1 MKLKLVIVTLLALL
15 WSTLSSAEV
24 FYKAV
29 QGDKTLWIMGT
40 VHAAKG
46 DGFALSEQ
54 AQQALTQ
61 SEVIWME
68 VAPEKLQN
76 AQAAFM
82 AHAMRSQGTLEENV
96 DSETWQAF
104 TQVAQQYGIPE
115 QNLNPLNAWFAQ
127 IVLVAT
133 AVNHAGYVQEAG
145 VESKIEQFADAN
157 SLPIKS
163 LETVERQINA
173 LVQAQSDV
181 GEQEIIEQTL
191 TEIDQVNEVL
201 DGIIVSWQQG
211 DLTALGKLLNDSMPP
226 QMAEELLYKRNREW
240 IEKLATDNQSDSAFI
255 AVGAGHLVGDEGV
268 LTLLEENGYSVS
280 EVN

>member
-1 MKLKLVIVTLLALL
+1 MKLKIVIVTLLALL

-46 DGFALSEQ
+46 DGFALSDQ
-54 AQQALTQ
+54 AQDALAQ

-68 VAPEKLQN
+68 VAPEKLKN

-127 IVLVAT
+127 IVLVA
-133 AVNHAGYVQEAG
+133 
-145 VESKIEQFADAN
+145 I
-157 SLPIKS
+157 
-163 LETVERQINA
+163 
-173 LVQAQSDV
+173 
-181 GEQEIIEQTL
+181 
-191 TEIDQVNEVL
+191 
-201 DGIIVSWQQG
+201 
-211 DLTALGKLLNDSMPP
+211 
-226 QMAEELLYKRNREW
+226 
-240 IEKLATDNQSDSAFI
+240 
-255 AVGAGHLVGDEGV
+255 
-268 LTLLEENGYSVS
+268 
-280 EVN
+280 